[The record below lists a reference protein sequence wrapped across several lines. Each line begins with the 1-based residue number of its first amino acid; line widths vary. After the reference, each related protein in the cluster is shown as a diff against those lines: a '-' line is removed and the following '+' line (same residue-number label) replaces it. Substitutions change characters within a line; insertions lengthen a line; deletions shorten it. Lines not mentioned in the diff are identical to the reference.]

1 MKEAVT
7 VKVPGFKQGRIP
19 PANSSVVPC
28 KIGFIVDQYGKAEIV
43 ELLVEA
49 SRVAFLRK
57 VVKGLW
63 DAWEI

>member
-28 KIGFIVDQYGKAEIV
+28 KVGFVVNQYGKVEIV
-43 ELLVEA
+43 QLLVEA
-49 SRVAFLRK
+49 SHVGFWRK

-63 DAWEI
+63 VA